1 MGCSSAMF
9 TAYKG
14 KNLEESVMTNAS
26 GGSQS
31 IKSLQVPK
39 TNDIQIF
46 SDWLK
51 HGVTTPSF
59 FVGFFLV
66 GGLVPWSKR
75 KKKTIGFS

>member
-1 MGCSSAMF
+1 MF

-59 FVGFFLV
+59 FVVFFF
-66 GGLVPWSKR
+66 GGAFGSVVKTE
-75 KKKTIGFS
+75 KKNNRIFMR